1 MKDILQHDIQHGIK
15 RIDLNADLG
24 ESFGAWTLGNDLEV
38 LKWVTSANVA
48 CGFHA
53 GDPLTLYRTLEAAKK
68 AGVAVGAHPGTP
80 DKVGFGR
87 RALECSFE
95 EVYTDVLYQL
105 GALAGMARA
114 QGMALSHIKAHG
126 ALYHMAATQP
136 ETARAIAQATFDFDP
151 HLPLV
156 VMAGTPIENHA
167 ETAALKR
174 GLSVR
179 REGFPERAY
188 LANGTIAPRS
198 MKDSSLHDPLEVVAR
213 ALEMVQHGFVTT
225 LEGGTVPLLVDTLCI
240 HGDNPNAPQIA
251 KAVREA
257 LEGAGIRVVASHKI
271 KHIT

>member
-1 MKDILQHDIQHGIK
+1 MKNVIQHNIK
-15 RIDLNADLG
+15 QIDLNADLG

-105 GALAGMARA
+105 GALAGIARA
-114 QGMALSHIKAHG
+114 QGMALSHVKAHG

-136 ETARAIAQATFDFDP
+136 EIARAIAQATHDFDP
-151 HLPLV
+151 SLPV
-156 VMAGTPIENHA
+156 VVLSGTHA
-167 ETAALKR
+167 ETQALEL

-188 LANGTIAPRS
+188 LANGKMAPRTMS
-198 MKDSSLHDPLEVVAR
+198 GSSFHAPLEVVQR

-225 LEGGTVPLLVDTLCI
+225 LEGATVPLLVDTLCI

-251 KAVREA
+251 KAVRQA
-257 LEGAGIRVVASHKI
+257 LESAGIRVIAPQNI
-271 KHIT
+271 KHST

>member
-1 MKDILQHDIQHGIK
+1 MKNIIQH
-15 RIDLNADLG
+15 IDLNADLG

-38 LKWVTSANVA
+38 LKWVSSANVA

-105 GALAGMARA
+105 GALAGIARV
-114 QGMALSHIKAHG
+114 QGMTLSHVKAHG

-136 ETARAIAQATFDFDP
+136 EVARAIAQATIDFDP
-151 HLPLV
+151 RLAVV
-156 VMAGTPIENHA
+156 VMAGTPVTHA
-167 ETAALKR
+167 ETAALER

-188 LANGTIAPRS
+188 LADGKIAPRT
-198 MKDSSLHDPLEVVAR
+198 MPGSSLHDPLEVANR
-213 ALEMVQHGFVTT
+213 ALEMVLHGFVTT
-225 LEGGTVPLLVDTLCI
+225 LEGGTVPLSVDTLCI

-251 KAVREA
+251 KTVRET
-257 LEGAGIRVVASHKI
+257 LEGAGIRVVTPQNI
-271 KHIT
+271 KHTI